1 VYRNGVRGCHF
12 AGARVNLWKSSKVS
26 YLQTL
31 GFSSTRGALN
41 SFASSRELQK
51 WGIKLALDLGLLKI
65 YCPISVPIP
74 NNSPQQRPTEHSS
87 LTGILVLSFAL
98 VYVLWGATFFAMRI
112 GVESFPPLILAGM
125 RHFSVGLV
133 LSPLLRWRTGIRPTA
148 EQWRTA
154 ATTGVL
160 LLSVGNGGV
169 CWAEQT
175 VPSGIAALLV
185 ATVTLWM
192 VIVDWLRPGGH
203 RPSARILF
211 GIVMGFVGMVILIGP
226 ARLGLSGRVDPIGAA
241 VLIAASLAWAC
252 GSLYSKHGT
261 LPSSPMLGVAM
272 QGLCG
277 GATLWIMSLFSGEVA
292 RFHPAAAPLRAWM
305 AVGYLMVFGSCIG
318 FTAYLYILKKS
329 TAARVGTYAFVN
341 PIVALVIG
349 WVLGGEAL
357 SPRTLLAAAVI
368 LTAVVLV
375 ITAPHRNPSEA
386 AEVLPAPGEA

>member
-1 VYRNGVRGCHF
+1 
-12 AGARVNLWKSSKVS
+12 
-26 YLQTL
+26 
-31 GFSSTRGALN
+31 
-41 SFASSRELQK
+41 
-51 WGIKLALDLGLLKI
+51 
-65 YCPISVPIP
+65 
-74 NNSPQQRPTEHSS
+74 
-87 LTGILVLSFAL
+87 
-98 VYVLWGATFFAMRI
+98 MRI

-133 LSPLLRWRTGIRPTA
+133 LYPLLRWRTRIRPTA

-154 ATTGVL
+154 AITGVL

-211 GIVMGFVGMVILIGP
+211 GIAMGFVGMVILIGP
-226 ARLGLSGRVDPIGAA
+226 ARLGLSGRVDPTGAS

-252 GSLYSKHGT
+252 GSLYSKHGA

-277 GATLWIMSLFSGEVA
+277 GAALWIMSLFSGEVA

-386 AEVLPAPGEA
+386 ADALPAPGEA

>member
-1 VYRNGVRGCHF
+1 
-12 AGARVNLWKSSKVS
+12 
-26 YLQTL
+26 
-31 GFSSTRGALN
+31 
-41 SFASSRELQK
+41 
-51 WGIKLALDLGLLKI
+51 
-65 YCPISVPIP
+65 
-74 NNSPQQRPTEHSS
+74 
-87 LTGILVLSFAL
+87 

-125 RHFSVGLV
+125 RHLSVGLV
-133 LSPLLRWRTGIRPTA
+133 LYPLLRWRTRIRPTA

-154 ATTGVL
+154 AITGVL

-192 VIVDWLRPGGH
+192 VMVDWLRPGGH

-292 RFHPAAAPLRAWM
+292 RFHPAAAPLRAWI

-375 ITAPHRNPSEA
+375 ITAPHRSPSEA
-386 AEVLPAPGEA
+386 TDALPAPGEA